1 MNTIKLKGIIRN
13 IQYSHTINDV
23 EYDKAELVVKRD
35 DGEDDVLSLRFKKF
49 SNVYTEDQEVEL
61 IGNMR
66 SYSHKLPNGK
76 NKVDIYVFTYF
87 DIPEE
92 MNTTNQFEIT
102 GRICKIDP
110 LHTTRSGKHNIHFI
124 VANNI
129 MSKDGKQKINN
140 YIPMVAW
147 GNTARFVSSLNVSD
161 VVTVQGQL
169 HSRTYKKTNSDGEL
183 EILTAHEGVVNDI
196 TFENTDHQSINVA

>member
-1 MNTIKLKGIIRN
+1 MNTIKLKGVIRN

-23 EYDKAELVVKRD
+23 EYDKAQLVVKRE

-49 SNVYTEDQEVEL
+49 SNIYAEDQEVEL
-61 IGNMR
+61 TGNLR
-66 SYSHKLPNGK
+66 SYSHKLSNGK

-87 DIPEE
+87 DVPDE
-92 MNTTNQFEIT
+92 MDSNNSFEIT

-129 MSKDGKQKINN
+129 ISKDGKQKMNN

-161 VVTVQGQL
+161 IVTVTGQL
-169 HSRTYKKTNSDGEL
+169 HSRTYTKTNESGEL
-183 EILTAHEGVVNDI
+183 EIMTAHEGVVTDI
-196 TFENTDHQSINVA
+196 TFENAEHQNIDVA